1 VGNESN
7 LNPKE
12 PSTPRVRDIFG
23 DARRPES
30 EAKDVTDKTK
40 IRRSPA
46 RRRRQSPAAPWPSR
60 LKRSG
65 RLVWGAITGLGVLT
79 LVAGTVYA
87 LKVQPWVTDRLVGN
101 SRLQV
106 QVISQPDF
114 VPLGLVHSG
123 IYLFPQ
129 GATTPTDV
137 PAEVGSRQ
145 RMTDYERWAQQS
157 GGVPAQTLAM
167 RMTVRAVGDTPVV
180 LNGLRVEVVR
190 RSAPLTGWFRV
201 PEAGCGVQPVRSIRV
216 NLDEDPVRP
225 MLTEV
230 DEATLEEQTR
240 PFDLTLRVTPSDP
253 EVFEIHASTLKSDVE
268 FRMTLLYQS
277 ESSSGEFPV
286 EGGRIYRVTALQ
298 PGRAEAYDTPF
309 TDDGSASSQ
318 ALVRAKD
325 NDPGPGGLGFC

>member
-1 VGNESN
+1 
-7 LNPKE
+7 
-12 PSTPRVRDIFG
+12 
-23 DARRPES
+23 
-30 EAKDVTDKTK
+30 VTDKTRT
-40 IRRSPA
+40 RRAPA

-60 LKRSG
+60 LKASG
-65 RLVWGAITGLGVLT
+65 RLVWGAITGLGILT

-106 QVISQPDF
+106 QVITQPDF

-129 GATTPTDV
+129 GATTP
-137 PAEVGSRQ
+137 AEVRSLQ

-167 RMTVRAVGDTPVV
+167 RMTVRAAGDTPVV

-230 DEATLEEQTR
+230 DEATGEEQAR

-253 EVFEIHASTLKSDVE
+253 EVFEIHASTLKSAVE

-277 ESSSGEFPV
+277 ESSFGEFPV
-286 EGGRIYRVTALQ
+286 EGGRSYRVTALQ
-298 PGRAEAYDTPF
+298 PGRAEAYDAPF
-309 TDDGSASSQ
+309 TDADGPASSQ

>member
-1 VGNESN
+1 M
-7 LNPKE
+7 
-12 PSTPRVRDIFG
+12 
-23 DARRPES
+23 
-30 EAKDVTDKTK
+30 
-40 IRRSPA
+40 
-46 RRRRQSPAAPWPSR
+46 
-60 LKRSG
+60 
-65 RLVWGAITGLGVLT
+65 VWGAITGLGVLT

-129 GATTPTDV
+129 GATTPAAV
-137 PAEVGSRQ
+137 PADVRSRQ

-167 RMTVRAVGDTPVV
+167 RMTVRAAGDTPVV

-190 RSAPLTGWFRV
+190 RSAPLIGWFRV
-201 PEAGCGVQPVRSIRV
+201 PEGGCGVQPVRSIQV
-216 NLDEDPVRP
+216 NLDQDPVRP
-225 MLTEV
+225 MLTQV

-253 EVFEIHASTLKSDVE
+253 EVFEIHASTFKSNVE

-277 ESSSGEFPV
+277 ERASGEFPV

-298 PGRAEAYDTPF
+298 PGRAQAYDAPF
-309 TDDGSASSQ
+309 TDDGPASSQ
-318 ALVRAKD
+318 ALMRAKD
-325 NDPGPGGLGFC
+325 NDPGPAGLGFC